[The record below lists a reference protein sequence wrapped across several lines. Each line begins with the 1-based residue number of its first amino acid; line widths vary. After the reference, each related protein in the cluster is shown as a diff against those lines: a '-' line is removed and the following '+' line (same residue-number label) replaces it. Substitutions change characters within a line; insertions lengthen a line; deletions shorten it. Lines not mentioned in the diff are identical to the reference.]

1 MLITLG
7 TLRVK
12 LTLAYDT
19 EQTQDT
25 VLVTN
30 IQDKEMYPVFR
41 RHNLRELA
49 YCISLVY
56 QYVFPR
62 LSG

>member
-1 MLITLG
+1 MLATLG
-7 TLRVK
+7 TSRVK
-12 LTLAYDT
+12 LTLAYGT
-19 EQTQDT
+19 EKTQDT

-30 IQDKEMYPVFR
+30 IEEKEMCSVFR